1 MKKTEYDEKRAGV
14 LDYFEKA
21 HIALTDEEKE
31 NIEIADFGLNDI
43 ERIGLQLV
51 TYINT
56 DRCCAKEMVLF
67 PGQTCPEHSH
77 VPISAIGYEGKEE
90 TFRCRYGTVYL
101 YVEGEATGNSRGKI
115 PAGYEGTYTVLH
127 EIILRSGQQHTIY
140 PDTRHWFQAGPE
152 GAVISEFSTTS
163 RDEYDIFTDKNI
175 KRQPVID
182 N

>member
-21 HIALTDEEKE
+21 HIALTEEEKE

-77 VPISAIGYEGKEE
+77 VPISAIGYEGKE
-90 TFRCRYGTVYL
+90 
-101 YVEGEATGNSRGKI
+101 
-115 PAGYEGTYTVLH
+115 
-127 EIILRSGQQHTIY
+127 
-140 PDTRHWFQAGPE
+140 
-152 GAVISEFSTTS
+152 
-163 RDEYDIFTDKNI
+163 
-175 KRQPVID
+175 
-182 N
+182 